1 MSFGSVWRSLL
12 LIVCVILSWAVVVG
26 IGKIGEMFF
35 TYLVF
40 PIHITWPMWLLFFL
54 FFGVFFHARSIEEN
68 PNGDG
73 NSR

>member
-26 IGKIGEMFF
+26 VGKIGEMFF

>member
-1 MSFGSVWRSLL
+1 MSFGSVCRSLL

-40 PIHITWPMWLLFFL
+40 PIHITWPLWLFLFL
-54 FFGVFFHARSIEEN
+54 FFGVFFHA
-68 PNGDG
+68 
-73 NSR
+73 NSGQSQKSD